1 LGNSL
6 IISTTER
13 NHEQIA
19 TLLDTLRQR
28 WKTLRTI
35 SIEAHWLWLTEGQ
48 LGALLVSGPKPAKP
62 DEPRAYGLVDDKA
75 WISLCEGLQKEKK
88 DRPAGYHAV
97 VTCYNG
103 QTVHCVSGGQS
114 LAVIGMIPV
123 VGGGAAA
130 GEAGSVGYQPGVSV
144 VHQGAAL
151 QLTPIAST
159 GGRFVT
165 LDVHSRV
172 VWGEP
177 LKTAKGT
184 PQEALLTGPMA
195 VAAAI
200 DRPLL
205 TSHELET
212 TFRAP
217 VDRRILVGGMTCEIQ
232 PGPGEPNLYL
242 FVKVAMQELRDEP
255 PETKSES
262 KPAHLPGTS
271 PKR

>member
-1 LGNSL
+1 
-6 IISTTER
+6 
-13 NHEQIA
+13 
-19 TLLDTLRQR
+19 
-28 WKTLRTI
+28 
-35 SIEAHWLWLTEGQ
+35 
-48 LGALLVSGPKPAKP
+48 
-62 DEPRAYGLVDDKA
+62 
-75 WISLCEGLQKEKK
+75 
-88 DRPAGYHAV
+88 
-97 VTCYNG
+97 
-103 QTVHCVSGGQS
+103 
-114 LAVIGMIPV
+114 
-123 VGGGAAA
+123 
-130 GEAGSVGYQPGVSV
+130 

-151 QLTPIAST
+151 QHTPIAST